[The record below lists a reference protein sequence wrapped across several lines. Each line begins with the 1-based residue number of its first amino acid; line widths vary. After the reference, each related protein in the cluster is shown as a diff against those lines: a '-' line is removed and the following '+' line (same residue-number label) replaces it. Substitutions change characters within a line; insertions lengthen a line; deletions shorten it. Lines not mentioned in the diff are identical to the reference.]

1 MKILM
6 VHPHDLYSSVEP
18 WTIRIVK
25 LAEQLVGKG
34 HQVKIAYFPLM
45 KRETLFLGAVETI
58 PLERAISP
66 GTLIKNTIVLCDL
79 SRQADLIH
87 FQKSH
92 FYAALPAVLAAY
104 VRGKPLHYDW
114 DDWEEKIFYASLHK
128 KRSITAFVTGI
139 SFWMME
145 HCLPFL
151 ADSVSVASKQLETL
165 VLQRG
170 ADAGRVSWVPVGA
183 DPDLFHSEVKEAAA
197 IRKKYHI
204 KNELLVLYHG
214 QLHSCQYVK
223 LFLEAAMIICQHPHV
238 RRMKFMV
245 LGDGDE
251 LKRLKKFSETLGLE
265 KEIIFAGA
273 APHSDVPAYVA
284 AADICVAPFEDNE
297 ITRCKSPLKVVEYLA
312 SGKAIVA
319 SDVGEVRNMLDGAGL
334 LVPPGRTDKIAEG
347 ILELAGDDERRQ
359 TMGKAARQRV
369 EIKYNWRSS
378 ADVLEKAYEAVLG

>member
-1 MKILM
+1 M

-25 LAEQLVGKG
+25 LAEQLARKG

-45 KRETLFLGAVETI
+45 KRENIFWGAVETI

-66 GTLIKNTIVLCDL
+66 GTLIKNTMVLYDL
-79 SRQADLIH
+79 SRQVDLIH

-92 FYAALPAVLAAY
+92 FYAALPVVLAAY

-145 HCLPFL
+145 RCLPFL
-151 ADSVSVASKQLETL
+151 ADSVSVASHQLKTL

-183 DPDLFHSEVKEAAA
+183 DPDLFRVGVKEAAA
-197 IRKKYHI
+197 IRKNYDLKD
-204 KNELLVLYHG
+204 ELLVLYHG

-223 LFLEAAMIICQHPHV
+223 LFLEAAKIICQHPHA

-265 KEIIFAGA
+265 KEVIFAGA

-319 SDVGEVRNMLDGAGL
+319 SDVSEVRNMLGGAGL
-334 LVPPGRTDKIAEG
+334 LVPPGKADKIAEA
-347 ILELAGDDERRQ
+347 ILELAGDDERRK
-359 TMGKAARQRV
+359 TMGEAARQRV

-378 ADVLEKAYEAVLG
+378 ADALEKAYEAVLG